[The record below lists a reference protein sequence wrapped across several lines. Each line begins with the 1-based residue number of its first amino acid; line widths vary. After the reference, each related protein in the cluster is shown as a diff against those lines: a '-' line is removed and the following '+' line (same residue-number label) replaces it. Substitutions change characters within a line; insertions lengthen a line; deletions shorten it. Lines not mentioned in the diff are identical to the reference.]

1 MTLKI
6 NGGTMRNLFVP
17 DYMFSDIYKIT
28 PEFIKSLG
36 VSTVVLDIDNTLV
49 TYAVAEPTP
58 EVIAWVRGMQESG
71 LSLCI
76 ASNNHGTR
84 VEKLNEKLGL
94 FYMCSS
100 AKPSR
105 KAVRKACEHFGTKP
119 SEVAVIGDQI
129 FTDVLCASR
138 AGAVAILVTPIP
150 YNENLFFRFKRVC
163 EKPFIRAYK
172 RREKAD
178 LHEKKKACAKKNA
191 KVNNK

>member
-1 MTLKI
+1 
-6 NGGTMRNLFVP
+6 MRNLFVP
-17 DYMFSDIYKIT
+17 DYMFEDIYKIT

-76 ASNNHGTR
+76 ASNNRGTR
-84 VEKLNEKLGL
+84 VQKFNEKLGL

-105 KAVRKACEHFGTKP
+105 RAVRNACKHFGVTP
-119 SEVAVIGDQI
+119 AEVAVIGDQI

-150 YNENLFFRFKRVC
+150 YNENIFFRFKRVC
-163 EKPFIRAYK
+163 EKPFIGAYK
-172 RREKAD
+172 RREKAT
-178 LHEKKKACAKKNA
+178 LHEKKKACAKKKS
-191 KVNNK
+191 KVKSK